1 MLCKP
6 SVCVLFIIECLK
18 LGFLEAGYETGIWC
32 GRFLEGVLSW
42 KIGKGVKEARLRKG
56 ENHMISGAVEVWPS
70 SLQVPGAGST
80 GRAGLARVV
89 CLDTFRVALT

>member
-1 MLCKP
+1 MRQ
-6 SVCVLFIIECLK
+6 
-18 LGFLEAGYETGIWC
+18 GF
-32 GRFLEGVLSW
+32 GVGDSLRGCSPG

-80 GRAGLARVV
+80 SRAGLARVV